1 MSFGKLPLSSFI
13 SKVKTGDCVICPAVG
28 EDSAVIEAGRR
39 YLVVH
44 SDPITESGKDAGY
57 LSVVVACNDVNMKG
71 AECKWVLTTLLL
83 SNKDHLG
90 SVVEGIREACLKIGC
105 SVVGGH
111 TEVIDTRQDIVVT
124 TALGESDTV
133 MDGRSVREGDYVLLV
148 GDLGLEGSW
157 ILATQFPSL
166 LKSKGVREETLK
178 KAMGFR
184 EELSVQEKALK
195 VSKYVK
201 FMHDVTDGGLL
212 QCSLDL
218 ARRFNLTVRIDEGS
232 IRLREEVKE
241 IVNALSIDPLRLISS
256 GAFLVITD
264 NPEAVTSMV
273 RAQVIGRVERGEPIV
288 VTERRVVKD
297 DVEEEL
303 ARAES
308 DYNGWWE
315 RD

>member
-1 MSFGKLPLSSFI
+1 MSFGKLPLPSFI
-13 SKVKTGDCVICPAVG
+13 NNVRIGNCVVCPAVG
-28 EDSAVIEAGRR
+28 EDDAVIEVKGK

-71 AECKWVLTTLLL
+71 VECKWVLTTILL
-83 SNKDHLG
+83 SDKAHLNG
-90 SVVEGIREACLKIGC
+90 VLRGVNEACNKIGC

-111 TEVIDTRQDIVVT
+111 TEVIDSKRDIVVT
-124 TALGESDTV
+124 TALGETDALI
-133 MDGRSVREGDYVLLV
+133 DGRSVKEGDYVLLV

-157 ILATQFPSL
+157 ILATQFASL
-166 LKSKGVREETLK
+166 LKAKGVRDETLK
-178 KAMGFR
+178 RAREFR

-195 VSKYVK
+195 VSRFVK

-212 QCSLDL
+212 QCSLEL
-218 ARRFNLTVRIDEGS
+218 ARRFNSTIKIDEKA
-232 IRLREEVKE
+232 IALREEVKE
-241 IVNALSIDPLRLISS
+241 IVDALSIDPLRFISS

-264 NPEAVTSMV
+264 DPNAVKSKV
-273 RAQVIGRVERGEPIV
+273 RAQIIGRVERGDPVV
-288 VTERRVVKD
+288 VTERRVISD

-303 ARAES
+303 ARIES